1 MREVKWEQAH
11 VGVWRVETRDA
22 PNQVASLTKN

>member
-1 MREVKWEQAH
+1 MREVKWEQVYA
-11 VGVWRVETRDA
+11 GVWRVEARDA